1 MIHLTTA
8 FRQHLFDDQVNYLNY
23 ADITLASG
31 TVLRLT
37 NTELWSGGF
46 ETDDAVGEDDSFTS
60 LGSAVIGSAAIIIN
74 NIDEKYSEYDFTDAK
89 VILYTGMQLPNGS
102 STRLEKI
109 QKGVYTVDEPE
120 YNGGTIK
127 LSLLDNMEKFD
138 ESYSK
143 STLVYPA
150 TLSSIV
156 RDACSV
162 CGVTLGT
169 ASFPNSSTIV
179 SSRPDDESTTFRDV
193 IGWAAALAGCFARVN
208 RFGYLELKWFDTNT
222 LAEAQKG
229 IDGGIFD
236 GATPYATGAS
246 VYGGIFKPWDSGDT
260 ANDGDFADDNG
271 VHYISRLTSQNVSVD
286 DSVITGVEIIV
297 RIDTSESQ
305 TEKTFSRG
313 TTGYTIRI
321 ESNPF
326 LTEENADSIAERLG
340 NLLIGLKFRKLNVSH
355 ASDPSIEAGDIAI
368 VFDRKGRA
376 YPILV
381 TRTSFSPDGYHETVC
396 GAESPSYNS
405 STRYSSATKDY
416 VEIRKKIRAEK
427 TSRELALEE
436 LGRKL
441 EESPGLYSTI
451 EKADSGNVYY
461 LHNAPELADSQIV
474 WKMTAEAWGVS
485 TDGGKTWNGGMM
497 VNGDVIARILNAT
510 GVNAD
515 WINTGQ
521 LIVKKDG
528 KEVLFVDVDTGTVRI
543 VADSFSLSSGKTI
556 QDIVD
561 DTVADKINTYY
572 GSTAPTS
579 SSYPTSS
586 WTTSAQ
592 KAANAG
598 SMYIDTSSMRA
609 YRYTETVGGVLI
621 KFDAQSKS
629 ENNFD
634 YVQIYYTRNGKTYAT
649 KKIMGTSGFPDTFI
663 PSADFYV
670 YWYSDSSVFNWG
682 FKIDSVSQSTG
693 EIASTDTQ
701 VSSIP
706 NYDYT
711 TVTDAT
717 TIETA
722 HDYGANENTLWL
734 AQTGISLPSTTYKW
748 TEITN
753 VKTYAQ
759 NDKPSTAN
767 EGDLWVDT
775 NDSNLLYRYTNGAW
789 VSYRDGEIAASLEAA
804 KTYAD
809 DAAKDAVDAQ
819 TQTDIFNKLTSNGTL
834 KGLFMKDGKL
844 YISASYILSGILK
857 LGGASNG
864 NGTLEIYNS
873 SGTKIGTF
881 DNTGI
886 NLGSGKFVADTSG
899 NVTAKNI
906 TAYGS
911 FICYENN

>member
-1 MIHLTTA
+1 MIKWSVA
-8 FRQHLFDDQVNYLNY
+8 FYREEAIVDKIYVAL
-23 ADITLASG
+23 TLADGTKLSLTEVDVWDNGFVRDTSTSVSDTFTVGGAVTAKATLILDNTDQKFTDYNFRKATAVVKLSAEVNGTEEVHPAGSYIVDDYEISG
-31 TVLRLT
+31 STIILTMLDYMSKFDKKYDASKITWPASLDTIVRNACTECGVIFGMSSFPNQSFVVRKAPNDAALTYHDVISYAAQIACCYAKCSTDGQLLFGWYSTTYTKMKDGLDGGIYDETTEASYQSGDRADGGDFTFTDGYSYDAGEPLPPDDTGHGIVYLYSVDKIQTDDVLITGVTVT
-37 NTELWSGGF
+37 ASE
-46 ETDDAVGEDDSFTS
+46 EVTDDAGNTS
-60 LGSAVIGSAAIIIN
+60 TKIG
-74 NIDEKYSEYDFTDAK
+74 T
-89 VILYTGMQLPNGS
+89 YTEGS
-102 STRLEKI
+102 SGYVI
-109 QKGVYTVDEPE
+109 QIDKNPLIGADDCQAVAGYLKPLIGMKFRPLTVTAVGNPAVEAGDCALVGYEDKSYACFLSNVSYTM
-120 YNGGTIK
+120 GG
-127 LSLLDNMEKFD
+127 SM
-138 ESYSK
+138 
-143 STLVYPA
+143 
-150 TLSSIV
+150 
-156 RDACSV
+156 
-162 CGVTLGT
+162 T
-169 ASFPNSSTIV
+169 ASCDAQ
-179 SSRPDDESTTFRDV
+179 PDKE
-193 IGWAAALAGCFARVN
+193 
-208 RFGYLELKWFDTNT
+208 
-222 LAEAQKG
+222 
-229 IDGGIFD
+229 
-236 GATPYATGAS
+236 ATPYRYTETQKTEA
-246 VYGGIFKPWDSGDT
+246 K
-260 ANDGDFADDNG
+260 
-271 VHYISRLTSQNVSVD
+271 ISELIQ
-286 DSVITGVEIIV
+286 
-297 RIDTSESQ
+297 
-305 TEKTFSRG
+305 K
-313 TTGYTIRI
+313 
-321 ESNPF
+321 
-326 LTEENADSIAERLG
+326 ER
-340 NLLIGLKFRKLNVSH
+340 
-355 ASDPSIEAGDIAI
+355 
-368 VFDRKGRA
+368 
-376 YPILV
+376 
-381 TRTSFSPDGYHETVC
+381 
-396 GAESPSYNS
+396 
-405 STRYSSATKDY
+405 SA
-416 VEIRKKIRAEK
+416 
-427 TSRELALEE
+427 RELAIQNFTE
-436 LGRKL
+436 KL
-441 EESPGLYSTI
+441 SSHAGLYSTV
-451 EKADSGNVYY
+451 EKGESGGNVYY
-461 LHNAPELADSQIV
+461 LHDHPQLSDSTIV

-497 VNGDVIARILNAT
+497 VNGDVIARILTAT
-510 GVNAD
+510 GINAD

-521 LIVKKDG
+521 LSVKKDG

-598 SMYIDTSSMRA
+598 SMYIDTSSMRT

-629 ENNFD
+629 ENNYD

-663 PSADFYV
+663 PSSDFYV
-670 YWYSDSSVFNWG
+670 YWHSDGSVFNWG

-701 VSSIP
+701 VSSVP
-706 NYDYT
+706 SYDYT

-775 NDSNLLYRYTNGAW
+775 NDSNLLYRYTNGQW
-789 VSYRDGEIAASLEAA
+789 LSYRDGQIAKSLEEA

-809 DAAKDAVDAQ
+809 GAAQDAVDAQ